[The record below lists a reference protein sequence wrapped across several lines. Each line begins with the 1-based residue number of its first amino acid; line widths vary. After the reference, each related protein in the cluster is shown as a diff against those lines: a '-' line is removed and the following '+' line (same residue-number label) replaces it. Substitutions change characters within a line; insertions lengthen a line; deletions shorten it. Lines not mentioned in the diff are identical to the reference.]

1 MKVRDL
7 QEVLHMAKHMRAGAY
22 HFAKHAENVDE
33 AALAHCREEGARG
46 LAANWV
52 DGSPCALAA

>member
-1 MKVRDL
+1 
-7 QEVLHMAKHMRAGAY
+7 MAKHMGAGAY